1 MQSLPGST
9 LEVIET
15 EFFFQLLV
23 SLLAN
28 PSRLDDARQGAQVH
42 LRRQVGEIVFL
53 LSRYSVFA
61 DQPSLVAGQMLL
73 TLVPDP
79 LRRSVGNP
87 HADCSKT
94 SLELSFRPAAPTDG
108 APSGI
113 GQHVFGCHR
122 QDVRNVPLPGTAA
135 SGNGPDHPYIGRVY
149 LEVPRNTDRPSKL
162 ASREPLAERRA
173 QPIPGIRQH
182 AAETYT
188 SRDRPIDLRQRDLR
202 LGPRRSIVGRY
213 TRSLQPSLIARPTLG
228 KKQPQRQHH
237 RHFAARKRQ
246 RHHGLAIGGLTQRR
260 RWRESAGYVNTL
272 NRAAAPSET
281 AAAKIGTEAGSIE
294 AIGCAAA

>member
-1 MQSLPGST
+1 MT
-9 LEVIET
+9 LAKVRKSI
-15 EFFFQLLV
+15 FAGR
-23 SLLAN
+23 LA
-28 PSRLDDARQGAQVH
+28 R
-42 LRRQVGEIVFL
+42 VFL

-94 SLELSFRPAAPTDG
+94 SLELSSRPAAPTDG

-113 GQHVFGCHR
+113 GQHVFGGYR

-135 SGNGPDHPYIGRVY
+135 TGNGPDHPHISRVY

-188 SRDRPIDLRQRDLR
+188 GRDRPIDLHQSDLR
-202 LGPRRSIVGRY
+202 LGPHRSIVGRH
-213 TRSLQPSLIARPTLG
+213 TRSLQSSLIARPTLG

-237 RHFAARKRQ
+237 RHLAARKRQ
-246 RHHGLAIGGLTQRR
+246 RHHGLAIGGPPKRGKDLKR
-260 RWRESAGYVNTL
+260 
-272 NRAAAPSET
+272 
-281 AAAKIGTEAGSIE
+281 
-294 AIGCAAA
+294 

>member
-1 MQSLPGST
+1 GGPLILFFPPCCFETAILEERVRDHRDKRVTWQSGPGSA

-15 EFFFQLLV
+15 EFLFQLLV

-28 PSRLDDARQGAQVH
+28 PSRLDDARQDAQVH

-73 TLVPDP
+73 TFVPDP

-87 HADCSKT
+87 HAACSKT

-122 QDVRNVPLPGTAA
+122 QDVRNVPLPGRAR
-135 SGNGPDHPYIGRVY
+135 SRKGPNSPHIGGVS
-149 LEVPRNTDRPSKL
+149 LEVPRNPDRPSKL

-188 SRDRPIDLRQRDLR
+188 SRDRPVDLRQSRNETR
-202 LGPRRSIVGRY
+202 TPAQIARSI
-213 TRSLQPSLIARPTLG
+213 SAKAIS
-228 KKQPQRQHH
+228 
-237 RHFAARKRQ
+237 
-246 RHHGLAIGGLTQRR
+246 GL
-260 RWRESAGYVNTL
+260 V
-272 NRAAAPSET
+272 RAVR
-281 AAAKIGTEAGSIE
+281 
-294 AIGCAAA
+294 